1 MPFLLLA
8 QFVKLVAEINDDP
21 ESDIQS
27 LLPPDTAVANRF
39 YRRVH
44 VFFRLSEH
52 DNAVI
57 VYLQER
63 QNLLLAVVTGK
74 VHNLNTL
81 ALQPAQLVL

>member
-1 MPFLLLA
+1 
-8 QFVKLVAEINDDP
+8 
-21 ESDIQS
+21 
-27 LLPPDTAVANRF
+27 
-39 YRRVH
+39 
-44 VFFRLSEH
+44 
-52 DNAVI
+52 VI